1 MTGPKGDLSGG
12 HDRHRWSW
20 IDRHGRLSSKRMRR
34 KRTLAVRFS
43 EPSGLPAY
51 SAAPARNAAMSMMK
65 PVDNHTTSI
74 GMTEIMGVTHRPVHE
89 E

>member
-1 MTGPKGDLSGG
+1 
-12 HDRHRWSW
+12 
-20 IDRHGRLSSKRMRR
+20 MRTR
-34 KRTLAVRFS
+34 KKRTLAVRLS

-51 SAAPARNAAMSMMK
+51 SAAPARNAAMSIMK